1 MPGFETPPDP
11 CPHSGAATSAATS
24 GVADHRARYLIPTSV
39 EGRSLFPCTE
49 RKPDV
54 HVAAGSGLII
64 APRGRVD
71 NHRPDIGPVEH
82 VVEAH
87 EWVKPHAPHR
97 PTPSQPHVQPG
108 LCRVGGYQDRK
119 STRLNSSHS
128 QISYAVFCLKK
139 KT

>member
-1 MPGFETPPDP
+1 MSFVTTALAVGEDPGFETPPDP

-39 EGRSLFPCTE
+39 EGRSLFSCTE
-49 RKPDV
+49 RKPGV

-87 EWVKPHAPHR
+87 ERGEPHAPRR
-97 PTPSQPHVQPG
+97 PAPAQSY
-108 LCRVGGYQDRK
+108 VGGPPRAGGRVEGIVDEI
-119 STRLNSSHS
+119 TR
-128 QISYAVFCLKK
+128 
-139 KT
+139 